1 VTSVRRFVVTTDTG
15 SSKLHAALAAAALIE
30 SGMVV
35 GLGSGT
41 TAALMVR
48 RLGERVEQDGLKI
61 IGVASSRMTAESA
74 RELKIPLRELD
85 EVDALDINLDGADE
99 VDSQFQMIKGRG
111 GALLR
116 EKIVACAATHRVT
129 MITADKRVDRLGTTM
144 PLPVEV
150 SLIGVKHTERRLQK
164 LGASTT
170 LRRSTDGSPYLTD
183 GGNAIID
190 CHFTSIDDPSA
201 LDGQLQMMA
210 GVLETGLFLNLCD
223 TLIIGIGDGFERI
236 DRPVISR

>member
-1 VTSVRRFVVTTDTG
+1 MASR
-15 SSKLHAALAAAALIE
+15 SS
-30 SGMVV
+30 
-35 GLGSGT
+35 GLP
-41 TAALMVR
+41 A
-48 RLGERVEQDGLKI
+48 VET
-61 IGVASSRMTAESA
+61 TAESA
-74 RELKIPLRELD
+74 RQWKIPLRELD

-116 EKIVACAATHRVT
+116 EKIVACAANHRVT

-170 LRRSTDGSPYLTD
+170 LRRLADGSPYLTD

-190 CHFTSIDDPSA
+190 CHFTSIDDPCVARRSA
-201 LDGQLQMMA
+201 PIDGGRPGNRAIPQSLRYLD
-210 GVLETGLFLNLCD
+210 
-223 TLIIGIGDGFERI
+223 R
-236 DRPVISR
+236 RYR